1 MRRAC
6 AQARKRASAHSTRI
20 RRAFDAQ
27 RRHGADST
35 AARDG
40 VRRRTGRASRDAMRA
55 PPPRARH
62 DSATAH
68 ANGQPASEEER
79 RR

>member
-1 MRRAC
+1 M
-6 AQARKRASAHSTRI
+6 RASAHSTRI